1 MITTG
6 KPLHAMTAAD
16 LMSTELTV
24 IPQHMSLQ
32 HAAHLLAQ
40 ARVTGAPVVDRYGR
54 CVGVISAT
62 DFVRRAQQEPD
73 APAAATTH
81 TRPQCICADWEV
93 IEVQDVPQEEV
104 GRYMTP
110 DPVTAATST
119 PIRDLARMMLD
130 ARIHR
135 IVIVDEAGKPVGI
148 VSSMDLLA
156 AVAYALPE

>member
-1 MITTG
+1 MITTS
-6 KPLHAMTAAD
+6 KPIQAMTAAD

-62 DFVRRAQQEPD
+62 DFVRRAEHEPIT
-73 APAAATTH
+73 AATAAAP
-81 TRPQCICADWEV
+81 TRSQCICADWEV
-93 IEVQDVPQEEV
+93 IEVEDVPQEEV

-110 DPVTAATST
+110 DPVTAAQST

-135 IVIVDEAGKPVGI
+135 IVIVDEASKPVGI
-148 VSSMDLLA
+148 VSSMDVLA
-156 AVAYALPE
+156 AVAYALPQ